1 MSAEQKNSLNVEALR
16 KMNRAFHGMV
26 PLNNRLGVVIDRLDY
41 GYAKTTLPY
50 QESFIGD
57 PKRSTIHGGVI
68 TTLLDTTAGMAAF
81 MSLKELVP
89 FATLDLRIDHLTS
102 AAPGADIEA
111 EAKLIKHTRSVI
123 FLEATAFFKGDS
135 DPISRATVTFM
146 LGTPLAPGTAR
157 PDWEVP
163 T

>member
-1 MSAEQKNSLNVEALR
+1 MTAEQKNTLNVDALR

-26 PLNNRLGVVIDRLDY
+26 PLNNRLGVVIEKLDY

-57 PKRSTIHGGVI
+57 PKRVTIHGGVI

-89 FATLDLRIDHLTS
+89 FATLDLRIDHLAS
-102 AAPGADIEA
+102 ASPGADIEA
-111 EAKLIKHTRSVI
+111 EAKLIRHTRSVI
-123 FLEATAFFKGDS
+123 FIEATAFFKGNPN
-135 DPISRATVTFM
+135 PISRATVTFM
-146 LGTPLAPGTAR
+146 LGTPLAPDATR
-157 PDWEVP
+157 PNWEVP
-163 T
+163 V